1 MPKNKVIVILGAF
14 VAILHIV
21 NGLPNNWEAF
31 LSIIAGLSIVLI
43 SFLSSWDK
51 RMSLRAK
58 AQKRQ
63 QTRKLTEDMQSD
75 EETEVPVA
83 RGRRVTDRYP
93 VTGQP
98 GRRVSDIPWNDIN
111 GPIV

>member
-1 MPKNKVIVILGAF
+1 MPKSKIIVILGGFIAL
-14 VAILHIV
+14 LHIID
-21 NGLPNNWEAF
+21 GLPNTWESV
-31 LSIIAGLSIVLI
+31 LSIAAGLSIILL

-58 AQKRQ
+58 AHKRQ
-63 QTRKLTEDMQSD
+63 QARKIVDEMQSED
-75 EETEVPVA
+75 QPTS

-93 VTGQP
+93 LTGQQ
-98 GRRVSDIPWNDIN
+98 GRRASDIPWNDVN